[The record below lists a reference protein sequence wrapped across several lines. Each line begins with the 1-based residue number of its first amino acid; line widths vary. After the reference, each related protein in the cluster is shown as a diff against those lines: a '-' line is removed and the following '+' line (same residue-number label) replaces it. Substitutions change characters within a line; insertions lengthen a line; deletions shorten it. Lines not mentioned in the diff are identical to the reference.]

1 MKKVKVFLLI
11 IFILLFFINNIFIP
25 KKNNFVNL
33 QSQTQYDKYTKN
45 QDTAVSILKPT
56 LTLYYDRYDVNSKY
70 FYDDTRTLQIKNI
83 LIQQNDIDILD
94 NEFEFL
100 KDTFNT
106 IINDGIE
113 DLFNFDDTRLDKDQ
127 KRKHKTYSFI
137 NESYEINFKYHFC
150 FRTSTNG
157 RTSVKGS
164 CKNTFN
170 YNESYYDDHT
180 YLLTNVIEKEL
191 YETLRLSE
199 FDFEEFITLFEAVRT
214 HLDTY
219 KDLFNRYKQVSRGGE
234 DFYWHSDNRFTLKD
248 DTDFEKNTAVKNL
261 NKYLED
267 RYKKLKEG
275 LIEKKNSMMENV
287 IERNNLGVWNQIKLL
302 YETESFPYLNHKLL
316 TLEEIYCQ
324 DGKMPTCISNEITTF
339 KKDPKYYKEIYETGV
354 VVEEEAK
361 EGETEEAEEG
371 EVLKEEVVD
380 ENELLDEEI
389 VIDTIKTRQFPR
401 NEELVDKLPKV
412 IFTYQKYEYDG
423 LIDGVNTKL
432 IEYDG
437 IYNINNQFIKKG
449 RNNILKFLVDMMEEN
464 LEIKQGGEKEGKIH
478 FHNDT
483 INNIISNVENKE
495 EEIHEFNNK
504 NKIIKNE
511 GMEDIKTNP
520 NFDLNFDYLIK
531 CNKCSEFIK
540 IKN

>member
-1 MKKVKVFLLI
+1 M
-11 IFILLFFINNIFIP
+11 
-25 KKNNFVNL
+25 
-33 QSQTQYDKYTKN
+33 
-45 QDTAVSILKPT
+45 
-56 LTLYYDRYDVNSKY
+56 TLYYDRYGVNSKY
-70 FYDDTRTLQIKNI
+70 FYDDTRTYQLKKLLGHKE
-83 LIQQNDIDILD
+83 LIETLEK
-94 NEFEFL
+94 EFDFL

-106 IINDGIE
+106 IINNGIE
-113 DLFNFDDTRLDKDQ
+113 DLFNFD
-127 KRKHKTYSFI
+127 
-137 NESYEINFKYHFC
+137 NESDRSLTNNYTFIQDLDSDSDTIIVFKYHFC

-157 RTSVKGS
+157 RTSEKGS
-164 CKNTFN
+164 YKINTFN

-191 YETLRLSE
+191 YKTLRLSE
-199 FDFEEFITLFEAVRT
+199 YDFEEFITLFEAVRT

-219 KDLFNRYKQVSRGGE
+219 KDLFNRHQDINRSYTHFK
-234 DFYWHSDNRFTLKD
+234 WHSDDRFTLKNEN
-248 DTDFEKNTAVKNL
+248 DTDFEKNTEVKNL

-267 RYKKLKEG
+267 RYKKLKEE

-302 YETESFPYLNHKLL
+302 YETEHFPYLNNKLL

-339 KKDPKYYKEIYETGV
+339 KKTTKYDEELYKEGTLSGSPTDSP
-354 VVEEEAK
+354 K
-361 EGETEEAEEG
+361 
-371 EVLKEEVVD
+371 
-380 ENELLDEEI
+380 LLDEEI

-423 LIDGVNTKL
+423 IVDGVNTKL

-449 RNNILKFLVDMMEEN
+449 RNNILKFLVDMMDEN
-464 LEIKQGGEKEGKIH
+464 LEIKQGGDKEGKIH

-504 NKIIKNE
+504 NKIKNE

-540 IKN
+540 I

>member
-1 MKKVKVFLLI
+1 MKKIKVFLLI
-11 IFILLFFINNIFIP
+11 IFILLFLINNIFIP
-25 KKNNFVNL
+25 KKNNFANL
-33 QSQTQYDKYTKN
+33 QIQTEYDKYTKN

-56 LTLYYDRYDVNSKY
+56 LTLYYDKYDVNSKY
-70 FYDDTRTLQIKNI
+70 FYDDTRTYQLKNLLGHKE
-83 LIQQNDIDILD
+83 LIEGL
-94 NEFEFL
+94 EEEYEFL

-106 IINDGIE
+106 IIKTGIE
-113 DLFNFDDTRLDKDQ
+113 DIYKHDKE
-127 KRKHKTYSFI
+127 KEENGNILNEEETFI
-137 NESYEINFKYHFC
+137 TEYKINWRSHFC
-150 FRTSTNG
+150 FRTTTNG
-157 RTSVKGS
+157 RRHGNQEETDYIK
-164 CKNTFN
+164 KEYLANN
-170 YNESYYDDHT
+170 D
-180 YLLTNVIEKEL
+180 YLLTQYIEKDL
-191 YETLRLSE
+191 YKSLRLSE
-199 FDFEEFITLFEAVRT
+199 YDFEEFITLFEAVRT

-219 KDLFNRYKQVSRGGE
+219 KDLFNRQQDVNKRYTHFK
-234 DFYWHSDNRFTLKD
+234 WHDVDRFTLKD
-248 DTDFEKNTAVKNL
+248 DTDFEANPAVTNL
-261 NKYLED
+261 NNYLKD
-267 RYKKLKEG
+267 RYEKLKEG

-324 DGKMPTCISNEITTF
+324 DGKMPTCISNEITAF
-339 KKDPKYYKEIYETGV
+339 KKNTEELYKEGTLSGSPTDSP
-354 VVEEEAK
+354 K
-361 EGETEEAEEG
+361 
-371 EVLKEEVVD
+371 
-380 ENELLDEEI
+380 LLDEEI

-412 IFTYQKYEYDG
+412 IFTYQKYEYEG

-464 LEIKQGGEKEGKIH
+464 LEIKQGGNKEGKTH

-520 NFDLNFDYLIK
+520 NFDLNFDSLIK

>member
-1 MKKVKVFLLI
+1 MKKIKVFLLI
-11 IFILLFFINNIFIP
+11 IFILLFLINNIFIP
-25 KKNNFVNL
+25 KKNNFANL
-33 QSQTQYDKYTKN
+33 QIQTEYDKYTKN

-100 KDTFNT
+100 KNTFNT
-106 IINDGIE
+106 IIKTGIE
-113 DLFNFDDTRLDKDQ
+113 DIYKHDKG
-127 KRKHKTYSFI
+127 KVENGNILNEEETFI
-137 NESYEINFKYHFC
+137 TEYEINWTRHFC
-150 FRTSTNG
+150 FRTTTNG
-157 RTSVKGS
+157 RRHENQEETDYIK
-164 CKNTFN
+164 KEYLANN
-170 YNESYYDDHT
+170 D
-180 YLLTNVIEKEL
+180 YLLTQYIEKDL
-191 YETLRLSE
+191 YKSLRLSE
-199 FDFEEFITLFEAVRT
+199 YDFEEFITLFEAVRT

-219 KDLFNRYKQVSRGGE
+219 EDLFNRYQDVNRSYTHFK
-234 DFYWHSDNRFTLKD
+234 WHDDGRFTLKD
-248 DTDFEKNTAVKNL
+248 DTDFKSNQAVTNL
-261 NKYLED
+261 NNYLKD
-267 RYKKLKEG
+267 RYKTLREG
-275 LIEKKNSMMENV
+275 LIRKKNSMMENV

-324 DGKMPTCISNEITTF
+324 DGKMPTCISNEITAF
-339 KKDPKYYKEIYETGV
+339 KKNTEEIYEAGTPSGSPTDSP
-354 VVEEEAK
+354 K
-361 EGETEEAEEG
+361 
-371 EVLKEEVVD
+371 
-380 ENELLDEEI
+380 LLEEEI
-389 VIDTIKTRQFPR
+389 VIDNMKTRQFPR

-412 IFTYQKYEYDG
+412 IFTYQKYEYEG

-464 LEIKQGGEKEGKIH
+464 LEIKQGGDKEGKIH

-483 INNIISNVENKE
+483 INNIINNVENK

-504 NKIIKNE
+504 NKIKNE

>member
-1 MKKVKVFLLI
+1 MKKVTFFLLI
-11 IFILLFFINNIFIP
+11 IFILLFLINNIFIP
-25 KKNNFVNL
+25 KKNNFANL
-33 QSQTQYDKYTKN
+33 YDKYTKN

-70 FYDDTRTLQIKNI
+70 FYDDTRTYKLKKLLGHKE
-83 LIQQNDIDILD
+83 LIETLEE
-94 NEFEFL
+94 EFEFL
-100 KDTFNT
+100 KNTFND
-106 IINDGIE
+106 IIKDGIQKIYKH
-113 DLFNFDDTRLDKDQ
+113 DKGKDNSE
-127 KRKHKTYSFI
+127 TYIVDFI
-137 NESYEINFKYHFC
+137 NNYEINWTRHFC
-150 FRTSTNG
+150 FRTTTNG
-157 RTSVKGS
+157 RRFGNKD
-164 CKNTFN
+164 N
-170 YNESYYDDHT
+170 YNDIIEIKEKEYLANND
-180 YLLTNVIEKEL
+180 YLLTQYIEKDL
-191 YETLRLSE
+191 YKSLRLSE
-199 FDFEEFITLFEAVRT
+199 YDFEEFITLFEAVRT

-219 KDLFNRYKQVSRGGE
+219 KDLFNRHQDINRSYTHFK
-234 DFYWHSDNRFTLKD
+234 WHSDDRFTLKNEN
-248 DTDFEKNTAVKNL
+248 DTDFEKNTEVKNL

-267 RYKKLKEG
+267 RYKKLKEE

-302 YETESFPYLNHKLL
+302 YETEHFPYLNNKLL

-339 KKDPKYYKEIYETGV
+339 KKTTKYDEELYKEGTLSGSPTDSP
-354 VVEEEAK
+354 K
-361 EGETEEAEEG
+361 
-371 EVLKEEVVD
+371 
-380 ENELLDEEI
+380 LLDEEI

-423 LIDGVNTKL
+423 IVDGVNTKL

-464 LEIKQGGEKEGKIH
+464 LEIKQGGNKEGKIH

-495 EEIHEFNNK
+495 EEIHEFNNTIK
-504 NKIIKNE
+504 NK

-520 NFDLNFDYLIK
+520 NFDLNFDSLIK

>member
-11 IFILLFFINNIFIP
+11 IFILLFLINNIFIP
-25 KKNNFVNL
+25 KKNNFDNL
-33 QSQTQYDKYTKN
+33 QIQTQYDKYTKN

-70 FYDDTRTLQIKNI
+70 FYDDTRTLQIKDI
-83 LIQQNDIDILD
+83 LIQQEQIDNLD

-100 KDTFNT
+100 KDTFND
-106 IINDGIE
+106 IINNGIK

-127 KRKHKTYSFI
+127 KRKHKTYLFI

-164 CKNTFN
+164 YKNTFN

-191 YETLRLSE
+191 YKTLRLSE
-199 FDFEEFITLFEAVRT
+199 YNFEEFITLFEAVRS
-214 HLDTY
+214 HLNTY
-219 KDLFNRYKQVSRGGE
+219 KDLFNRHKHVSRGGK
-234 DFYWHSDNRFTLKD
+234 DFYWHSNDRFTLENKHI
-248 DTDFEKNTAVKNL
+248 DTFEANPAVKNL
-261 NKYLED
+261 NNYLKD
-267 RYKKLKEG
+267 RYKTLREG
-275 LIEKKNSMMENV
+275 LIRKKNSMMENV

-339 KKDPKYYKEIYETGV
+339 KKDPKYYKEIYEAGTPSGSPTDSP
-354 VVEEEAK
+354 K
-361 EGETEEAEEG
+361 
-371 EVLKEEVVD
+371 
-380 ENELLDEEI
+380 LLDEKI
-389 VIDTIKTRQFPR
+389 VIDNMKTRQFPR
-401 NEELVDKLPKV
+401 NDDLVDKLPKV

-464 LEIKQGGEKEGKIH
+464 LEIKQGGDKEGKIH

-483 INNIISNVENKE
+483 INNIINNVENK

-504 NKIIKNE
+504 IKNE

-520 NFDLNFDYLIK
+520 NFDLNFDHLLK